1 MYKLILHHVYRSG
14 SPFVD
19 VSGHGNHAT
28 GLNVLWN
35 ADGAQAGSGA
45 AVFNGT
51 SSRALVPLR
60 PIWSD
65 LYALRVEAVVRFDPV
80 QGTPGQ
86 PVRVRRHM
94 IVEGPHSFSVFIG
107 QDRTAVGMVMGLVK
121 DPDADDDPS
130 ASDTVSVIPGGSVDP
145 FDTLTADSPDT
156 LPVPPGY
163 KLDWVYVASSTEFA
177 PDGQK
182 RTLDPGRWTR
192 ITFVHGGTSLWLYLD
207 GALAGVRHD
216 IVSPVLP
223 VQGEGVHIGCAP
235 GPRVDPLR
243 GRLDELRIWKYDP
256 HHHTK
261 QFFCRP
267 MRRETEACWRVA
279 LGRLETL
286 TTDPASRAQMLGVLD
301 CLDAALTDLTRAVF
315 RGGEPALSELG
326 RLGQRYDELWCRG
339 LVDSPDMRA
348 LTRELMAWLGQAGG
362 DAWSDYQHRAVECV
376 RKLKGLDLGP
386 DICDLAD
393 CDPDFGAYLG
403 ALHRHL
409 VDEFSPCGS
418 EEDRPRRHR
427 RPATK
432 SGHGAHGPGTDGGG
446 SGPARPNP
454 SGPYGRDP
462 AKGT

>member
-28 GLNVLWN
+28 GLNVLWS
-35 ADGAQAGSGA
+35 ADGAAAGSGA
-45 AVFNGT
+45 AIFNGT
-51 SSRALVPLR
+51 TSRALVPLR
-60 PIWSD
+60 PIWTD
-65 LYALRVEAVVRFDPV
+65 LYALRVEALVRFEPV
-80 QGTPGQ
+80 LGTPEHPQ
-86 PVRVRRHM
+86 RVRRHM
-94 IVEGPHSFSVFIG
+94 IVEGPFSFAVFIG

-130 ASDTVSVIPGGSVDP
+130 ASDTVVAIPGGSMDP
-145 FDTLTADSPDT
+145 FDALTADSPHT

-163 KLDWVYVASSTEFA
+163 KLDWVVVDSSAKWA
-177 PDGQK
+177 PDGQP
-182 RTLDPGRWTR
+182 RTVEPGRWTR
-192 ITFVHGGTSLWLYLD
+192 VTFIHGGTSLWLYVD

-216 IVSPVLP
+216 LISPVLP

-267 MRRETEACWRVA
+267 MSRETEACWRVA
-279 LGRLETL
+279 LGRLEKL
-286 TTDPASRAQMLGVLD
+286 ATDPATRAQMLGVLD
-301 CLDAALTDLTRAVF
+301 CLDAALADLTRAVV

-326 RLGQRYDELWCRG
+326 RLGQRYDELWCGG

-348 LTRELMAWLGQAGG
+348 LTREFMLWLGQAGG
-362 DAWSDYQHRAVECV
+362 DAWSDYQHRGVECV

-386 DICDLAD
+386 EICDLPD
-393 CDPDFGAYLG
+393 CDPDFGVYLG
-403 ALHRHL
+403 ALNRHL
-409 VDEFSPCGS
+409 ADEFWPCGPKT
-418 EEDRPRRHR
+418 DRPRRYR
-427 RPATK
+427 RPPAEPAPG
-432 SGHGAHGPGTDGGG
+432 SHVPGTHGGG
-446 SGPARPNP
+446 SGPAPPRPTR
-454 SGPYGRDP
+454 PYGSGP